1 MLNLERVIEQADM
14 ISLGYAFTIKGPF
27 IRDLNLYNPE
37 CAAVIEHDGAVVET
51 NMNDRELQKMLQ
63 VYQKNKEFLQVDDLI
78 DRMNDGLD

>member
-27 IRDLNLYNPE
+27 IRVLNLYNPE

>member
-14 ISLGYAFTIKGPF
+14 VSLGYAFTIKGRF
-27 IRDLNLYNPE
+27 IRVLNLYNPE

>member
-1 MLNLERVIEQADM
+1 M
-14 ISLGYAFTIKGPF
+14 
-27 IRDLNLYNPE
+27 YNPE

>member
-1 MLNLERVIEQADM
+1 MLNLERIIEQADM

-27 IRDLNLYNPE
+27 IRVLNLYNPE